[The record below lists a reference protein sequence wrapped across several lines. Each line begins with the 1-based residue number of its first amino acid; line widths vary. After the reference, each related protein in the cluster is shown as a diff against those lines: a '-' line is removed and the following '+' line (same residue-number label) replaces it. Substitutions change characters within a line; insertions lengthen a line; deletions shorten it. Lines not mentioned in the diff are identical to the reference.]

1 MKHSVPETSK
11 VGLNQMQVTFTFH
24 PKSGRKNGNAQ
35 NAQSGQDR
43 NIEPGNVP
51 RISRLMALAIRFEGL
66 VKRGDVRDYAD
77 LARLGY
83 VTRARIT
90 QIMNLLNLAPDIQE
104 ALLFLPRTVK
114 GRDPI
119 RERDVRPIT
128 TVLRWHR
135 QRKMWAKLVGQQLKY
150 RFSDNCFGK
159 DRRKSPSKTYCLVSR
174 GGD

>member
-1 MKHSVPETSK
+1 MKHPTPDASGT
-11 VGLNQMQVTFTFH
+11 GLSQLEVSFTFQ
-24 PKSGRKNGNAQ
+24 PKNSRKNGNAQ
-35 NAQSGQDR
+35 SRNDR

-51 RISRLMALAIRFEGL
+51 RISRLMALAIRYDGL
-66 VKRGDVRDYAD
+66 VGNGEVRDYAD

-119 RERDVRPIT
+119 REKDVRPIT
-128 TVLRWHR
+128 AVVHWHR
-135 QRKMWAKLVGQQLKY
+135 QRKMWAKLVG
-150 RFSDNCFGK
+150 
-159 DRRKSPSKTYCLVSR
+159 DRLR
-174 GGD
+174 D